1 MSADQAA
8 SPPSYREQAPPP
20 ALQQH
25 FQCLWSSSVAQDYAG
40 GFLVVPDGC
49 VDIVWKN
56 GRLLAVGPDRVAARP
71 ELVPGTQVL
80 GARFSCGAASAWLG
94 LPMQEIVGQAVE
106 LADLRGPRAKEC
118 GHRINDA
125 KPGGRHALFHSG
137 LAQLGREAA
146 APDRQAMAL
155 FGLAAA
161 AGRDESG
168 VLAAMRARL
177 DMSERS
183 LRRFCHAQFGYGPKT
198 LERVLRFQ
206 RLLSLARA
214 DRQAGLAALAHDAG
228 YADQAHL
235 SREVR
240 ALCGIT
246 AREAMEQLLD

>member
-1 MSADQAA
+1 M
-8 SPPSYREQAPPP
+8 PSGQAPPP
-20 ALQQH
+20 APYREHSPPSALQPH
-25 FQCLWSSSVAQDYAG
+25 FQCLWSGTVAPDYAD

-49 VDIVWKN
+49 VDIVCKG

-71 ELVPGTQVL
+71 ALVPGSEVG
-80 GARFSCGAASAWLG
+80 GARFGPGAASAWLG
-94 LPMQEIVGQAVE
+94 LPMDEIVGQAVE
-106 LADLRGPRAKEC
+106 LGDLLGPRAREW

-125 KPGGRHALFHSG
+125 QPGAGQAVFIHGLVQMGRDAP
-137 LAQLGREAA
+137 
-146 APDRQAMAL
+146 APDRQAMEL
-155 FGLAAA
+155 FNVAAA

-168 VLAAMRARL
+168 VLAAMRAQL

-183 LRRFCHAQFGYGPKT
+183 LRRLCHAQFGYGPKT

-206 RLLSLARA
+206 RLLALARS
-214 DRQAGLAALAHDAG
+214 DRQAGLAALAADAG

-246 AREAMEQLLD
+246 PSAAMAQLLD